1 MRVTALNLALG
12 THHDASTTGL
22 VSLTHT
28 GKTVYVSSRRE
39 VRCLDVLHE
48 SVQINVRIVNISAAS
63 VNHLA
68 EVMRGDVGCHTD
80 SNTVTAVN
88 EEVRNLCRHYGRLHE
103 RVVEVGCHVHG
114 VLLKVVHDMLSH
126 LRESALRV
134 THSGRRV
141 TVHRTK
147 VTLSVHKHV
156 AHVPVLSH
164 AY

>member
-22 VSLTHT
+22 VSLANT

-48 SVQINVRIVNISAAS
+48 SVQINVRIVNVSAAS

-68 EVMRGDVGCHTD
+68 EVMRRNVGGHTD

-103 RVVEVGCHVHG
+103 RVVEVGRHVHG
-114 VLLKVVHDMLSH
+114 VLLKIVHDMLSH
-126 LRESALRV
+126 L
-134 THSGRRV
+134 
-141 TVHRTK
+141 
-147 VTLSVHKHV
+147 
-156 AHVPVLSH
+156 
-164 AY
+164 